1 MQHLFTTRCDG
12 DMRSEENIEELN
24 HKYCFSPFSLP
35 FIHKMKQIHS
45 DRIVIVDK
53 NSPTVALDCDAI
65 LTQELNTPLMVLV
78 ADCIPVLLYDK
89 VQGAIGAVHSGREGT
104 FLQIASKSVL
114 AMGEHF
120 GSKACDIEVY
130 FGASIK
136 KCCYEVSPSLAQEA
150 SELYDGRFVNGRY
163 LDLPAM
169 TKDDLMSVGVLE
181 KNIDI
186 SSDCTKCDEG
196 YFSYRKD
203 ATAER
208 FAGIIELD

>member
-12 DMRSEENIEELN
+12 DMCSEENIEELN
-24 HKYCFSPFSLP
+24 NKYCFSPFSLTSVR
-35 FIHKMKQIHS
+35 KMKQIHS
-45 DRIVIVDK
+45 DRIVVVGK

-65 LTQELNTPLMVLV
+65 LTKEANIPLMVLV
-78 ADCIPVLLYDK
+78 ADCIPVLLYDV

-104 FLQIASKSVL
+104 FLKIASKSVV

-120 GSKACDIEVY
+120 GSKACDIEVH
-130 FGASIK
+130 FGSSVK

-150 SELYDGRFVNGRY
+150 SELYGGRFVQGRY

-169 TKDDLMSVGVLE
+169 VKEDLMSVGVLE
-181 KNIDI
+181 RNIDI
-186 SSDCTKCDEG
+186 STDCTKCDEG

-203 ATAER
+203 ATTER
-208 FAGIIELD
+208 FAGVIELD